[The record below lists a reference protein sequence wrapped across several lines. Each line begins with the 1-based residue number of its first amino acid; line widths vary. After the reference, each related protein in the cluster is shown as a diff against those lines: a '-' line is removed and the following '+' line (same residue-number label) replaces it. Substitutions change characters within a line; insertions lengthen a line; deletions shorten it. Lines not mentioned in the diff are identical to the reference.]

1 MATYWC
7 DPFLEATTQGAGTT
21 DTSTKDGSYAAPFS
35 ITDFQSSSTSSTHT
49 VGGVTFADGDELRLK
64 GLAFTTLFESKGNV
78 YEAHSGLSSS
88 YSQNDSDGE
97 LTAVTG
103 NSSADFGDYNTTR
116 SQIYAFKN
124 SDISTYLPGWSHP
137 LFFAGQV
144 DYSDANSSTVIPHG
158 IFHFTYPVVRIQ
170 MGHNSASDTGIEVF
184 RLKDTYAN
192 PTGTHNVDKYYFNL
206 QANVKVSAG
215 WTSETAQDGYS
226 VIEHLAGFFDDGIMG
241 GGDSNTD
248 TYWDLGR
255 LIFHVRYS
263 SGTGYGYVTLK
274 CDLSPNTDGGTNQI
288 TGPMILAN
296 GGNQSIDLSYSPV
309 AGQTVTFPLIS
320 GSQTGTDKQISIG
333 AYGTTSGGPVYK
345 FDNFL
350 SGNSLRPIAYATGY
364 LNVKM
369 GNFYSS
375 ANEGEDGVF
384 RPFYASRQ
392 ATNFGPTTFLD
403 NSIIC
408 LRKPNA
414 SNNISLQFS
423 SASTTTYGSN
433 LIIPGASPLTNSSL
447 IAANIGP
454 HFGPVVEL
462 SGGSALFQ
470 EEMTVNASNT
480 IFTQSLFTNSS
491 SNPITYFSVGKFL
504 LNSNDYRTTAHN
516 LKYRL
521 TTAAVSTEKPQFFI
535 ISGEHND
542 YDGKPLSLIG
552 DPYVTVPIV
561 TPASLMYN
569 DTVSSTNVLVAQWCG
584 QSGTSTQQ
592 AWIPL
597 DLPVP
602 SYTAGSDN
610 LRAKVLVAY
619 ADGSSNSA
627 AGSILL
633 RAWHRDTTQSTNF
646 RVYSSSATTVTA
658 GGNPASPTTVT
669 LNLSNVPSSGQDDI
683 TTVCLGIR
691 LDFTDNTNL
700 QKYYVVSAE
709 VETY

>member
-78 YEAHSGLSSS
+78 YEAHSGLSSG
-88 YSQNDSDGE
+88 YSSNDPNGE

-137 LFFAGQV
+137 LFFAGRLSSS
-144 DYSDANSSTVIPHG
+144 YANSSTVIPHS
-158 IFHFTYPVVRIQ
+158 IFHFTYPVVRLQ
-170 MGHNSASDTGIEVF
+170 MGFDSASDTGIEVY

-192 PTGTHNVDKYYFNL
+192 PTGTHNVDMYYFNL

-226 VIEHLAGFFDDGIMG
+226 VLEHIAGFFDDGVMG
-241 GGDSNTD
+241 GGDSSTD

-255 LIFHVRYS
+255 LIFHVRYA
-263 SGTGYGYVTLK
+263 SGTGYGYVTAK
-274 CDLSPNTDGGTNQI
+274 CDLTPNTDGGTNQI
-288 TGPMILAN
+288 TGPMILLN
-296 GGNQSIDLSYSPV
+296 GGNYALDLSYCAI

-320 GSQTGTDKQISIG
+320 GSQIGTDRQLGIA
-333 AYGTTSGGPVYK
+333 AYGTTGGGPVYK

-350 SGNSLRPIAYATGY
+350 CGNSLRPLAFASGY

-375 ANEGEDGVF
+375 ANEGDDGIF
-384 RPFYASRQ
+384 RPFYSSAQ

-414 SNNISLQFS
+414 NNNIALQFS
-423 SASTTTYGSN
+423 SGVTTTYGSN
-433 LIIPGASPLTNSSL
+433 LIIPGTSPLTNSSL
-447 IAANIGP
+447 IAAIIGP
-454 HFGPVVEL
+454 HFGAVIEL
-462 SGGSALFQ
+462 SGGSPLFQ
-470 EEMTVNASNT
+470 EEFTVNASNT
-480 IFTQSLFTNSS
+480 IFTQALFTNSS
-491 SNPITYFSVGKFL
+491 NNPISYFSVGKFL
-504 LNSNDYRTTAHN
+504 LDSNNYKTTAHN
-516 LKYRL
+516 LKYRVV
-521 TTAAVSTEKPQFFI
+521 TAASTTGKPQFFI
-535 ISGEHND
+535 ISAEHND
-542 YDGKPLSLIG
+542 YDGKPMSLIG
-552 DPYVTVPIV
+552 NPYVTGV
-561 TPASLMYN
+561 TPGSLMYN
-569 DTVSSTNVLVAQWCG
+569 DTVSSTDVLVAQWCG

-610 LRAKVLVAY
+610 LRVKVTLTY
-619 ADGSSNSA
+619 ADGNDNSTSGTA
-627 AGSILL
+627 LL
-633 RAWHRDTTQSTNF
+633 RAWHRDTTQSDNF
-646 RVYSSSATTVTA
+646 RVYSSSTTPVVTH
-658 GGNPASPTTVT
+658 NPASPSTIT
-669 LNLSNVPSSGQDDI
+669 LNLTNVPTSGQDDI
-683 TTVCLGIR
+683 TTVCLGIGVN
-691 LDFTDNTNL
+691 FANNTNI
-700 QKYYVVSAE
+700 QKWYIVSAE